1 MSHHTYYVSCSSE
14 INFPRRLDEWL
25 DQLIIN
31 HSAPLELR
39 LGLSLAIWSARN
51 PIRNFCLNQ
60 SKAWEIGYRMNEKTE
75 ENTTRLQLEVLSLE
89 RF

>member
-1 MSHHTYYVSCSSE
+1 M
-14 INFPRRLDEWL
+14 